1 MFYSLFTIV
10 LLRLPCVTHQQQLSL
25 RGDHGLKRS
34 RSQLGVS
41 YANFVAHKFQHL
53 QGSLL
58 DSSCEVAQ
66 DKECAFA
73 CVSNAPCVSFNVALL
88 PNENGK
94 LRCEL
99 LSEDMFRSPDKLTD
113 SQQFHH
119 YSIKVTDKL
128 KRILQVRRFILPMM
142 RIGIGGVVS
151 LVKKMEKQ

>member
-58 DSSCEVAQ
+58 DSSCEVVQAN
-66 DKECAFA
+66 ECAVV
-73 CVSNAPCVSFNVALL
+73 CVNKPSCVSFNIAQL
-88 PNENGK
+88 PNENGRF
-94 LRCEL
+94 RCEL
-99 LSEDMFRSPDKLTD
+99 MSEAMLRSPDNLTV
-113 SQQFHH
+113 SQLFHH
-119 YSIKVTDKL
+119 YSIKVC
-128 KRILQVRRFILPMM
+128 RF
-142 RIGIGGVVS
+142 
-151 LVKKMEKQ
+151 